1 MGPLQTGWR
10 EGSPPGTGE
19 EQLPAEGSM
28 IGHCW
33 DPPGTEQSELGG
45 SFSVREASEHESK
58 R

>member
-1 MGPLQTGWR
+1 MGWLQTGWS
-10 EGSPPGTGE
+10 EGIPPGTGE
-19 EQLPAEGSM
+19 EQLSAEGSM

-45 SFSVREASEHESK
+45 SFSAREARKHESK